1 MVSQQSDRFNVA
13 STTAFRSTLD
23 AAPLPDASRLLDL
36 PHPRS
41 AKLVHALLAGFI
53 ASLAL
58 LIVFAL
64 AYALALTLAGALPSD
79 RPVVAIVSDWFR
91 GLTRDPLL
99 DRALPNPFIAVGLFT
114 VGGIAWALLYAAVFE
129 PLLTGPDWH
138 RGLVFG
144 FVPWLFSLGVFMPL
158 VGGGFFGLGL
168 GAGPLPIVGNLVL
181 HAVYGV
187 VLARLYGPFG
197 QMLDTEQH
205 LPAEARKAALACCE
219 SAAVRGLGVGVLL
232 GGLLGGTVLL
242 IASEK
247 GGAPF
252 LGIHPLG
259 VLLEAILSGASV
271 GASAGA
277 LVGCPADDGR

>member
-1 MVSQQSDRFNVA
+1 MVSQQSDRIDAGTPAYGSVA
-13 STTAFRSTLD
+13 K
-23 AAPLPDASRLLDL
+23 AAPLADAARFLDL

-41 AKLVHALLAGFI
+41 AKLVHAFLAGFI

-64 AYALALTLAGALPSD
+64 AYALALIMAGALPTD
-79 RPVVAIVSDWFR
+79 RTVLSTIGDWFR
-91 GLTRDPLL
+91 GLTHDPLL
-99 DRALPNPFIAVGLFT
+99 DRALPNPFVAVGLFT
-114 VGGIAWALLYAAVFE
+114 VGGIAWALLYAAIFE
-129 PLLTGPDWH
+129 QRLTGPDWH

-144 FVPWLFSLGVFMPL
+144 VVPWLFSLGVFMPL
-158 VGGGFFGLGL
+158 IGGGFFGLAL

-197 QMLDTEQH
+197 EMLDSEQQ
-205 LPAEARKAALACCE
+205 LPSEAQKAALACCE
-219 SAAVRGLGVGVLL
+219 SAAVRGLAVGVLL

-252 LGIHPLG
+252 LGMHPLG

-277 LVGCPADDGR
+277 LVGTPTHE

>member
-1 MVSQQSDRFNVA
+1 MVSQQSDRIDAGTPAYGSIAKA
-13 STTAFRSTLD
+13 SPLAD
-23 AAPLPDASRLLDL
+23 AARFLDL

-41 AKLVHALLAGFI
+41 AKLVHAFLAGFI

-64 AYALALTLAGALPSD
+64 AYALALIIAGALPTD
-79 RPVVAIVSDWFR
+79 R
-91 GLTRDPLL
+91 
-99 DRALPNPFIAVGLFT
+99 T
-114 VGGIAWALLYAAVFE
+114 VLS
-129 PLLTGPDWH
+129 T
-138 RGLVFG
+138 
-144 FVPWLFSLGVFMPL
+144 
-158 VGGGFFGLGL
+158 
-168 GAGPLPIVGNLVL
+168 IVGNLVL

-197 QMLDTEQH
+197 EMLDSEQQ
-205 LPAEARKAALACCE
+205 LPSEAQKAALACCE
-219 SAAVRGLGVGVLL
+219 SAAVRGLAVGVLL

-252 LGIHPLG
+252 LGMHPLG

-277 LVGCPADDGR
+277 LVGT